1 MAGTG
6 WRPMTL
12 SDGKSLQVRGA
23 WLASCSASAVAMLAA
38 GLFVPMFFGTNDDPY
53 VIQILS
59 GGGGVA
65 AEPLPMVPFINY
77 GLCWVF
83 SSLYSVLPSIPWW
96 VVFHLVSIF
105 AALSLTG
112 RTFLLAGADRGWA
125 SRPVFAWVLL
135 CFADFGVGAYFV
147 GRLQF
152 TNTAA
157 LLIAAAILGACC
169 RSPEEGRGSRA
180 ATILSAVMGTV
191 GFALRAQSGY
201 LGFFFWGLALAAL
214 MIRGSGRLRKR
225 ALTIHRALLPL
236 LCAGAAALVF
246 ATLNEVVYS
255 SPSVRTGFDLQNAIG
270 GFTDYPYVAYSTDPA
285 RYEEVGWDEE
295 LSELVGQWFM
305 MDERVN
311 TETLTALNEQ
321 NTAPIDN
328 LLSDPVGTVI
338 SRLYDVSKPIP
349 MTYFALLLGAAVV
362 ALALSPSR
370 GERAAVWLICGSVVA
385 LLGYL
390 LLRGRLLER
399 AAYAVTI
406 PATAALL
413 TVVLRNVRAP
423 QREGRSAVAPAV
435 ASVLGLALLVPLGYR
450 AETIGRMAY
459 ALGAAFCIAVAV
471 WAMLARR
478 ESASVGRARLV
489 VAVLAAVLVLAP
501 GVVTV
506 KKLGVGSWEAKRQE
520 ELLANTQALFDYCEE
535 HPDTLYVYS
544 GCPIAEQ
551 YVWQGEWPTNR
562 TGWGGWR
569 WPYEWFDEAMRAA
582 GFDGRPTSE
591 DFLDGD
597 VLFISGSES
606 TCDLLLRYMRNTYG
620 DDVEM
625 RQVDE
630 IAGGMNVYEFVRAGE

>member
-1 MAGTG
+1 MALG
-6 WRPMTL
+6 
-12 SDGKSLQVRGA
+12 DGKSLRVRNT
-23 WLASCSASAVAMLAA
+23 WLVSCAAAAVAMLAA
-38 GLFVPMFFGTNDDPY
+38 GLIVPMFFGTNDDPY
-53 VIQILS
+53 IIQILS

-77 GLCWVF
+77 GLCWIF
-83 SSLYSVLPSIPWW
+83 SSLYSALPTVPWW
-96 VVFHLVSIF
+96 IVFHLVAIF
-105 AALSLTG
+105 VAFSLMGRALLVTG
-112 RTFLLAGADRGWA
+112 EERGWVV
-125 SRPVFAWVLL
+125 RPAAVWALL
-135 CFADFGVGAYFV
+135 LVVDFGVGAYFV

-152 TNTAA
+152 TNTSA
-157 LLIAAAILGACC
+157 LLIAAAIVGACC
-169 RSPEEGRGSRA
+169 RPSGEGHGSKA
-180 ATILSAVMGTV
+180 VTVLSSVMGTV

-201 LGFFFWGLALAAL
+201 LGLFFWGLAVAA
-214 MIRGSGRLRKR
+214 MAMRGSGGLRNRLASVR
-225 ALTIHRALLPL
+225 HALLPL
-236 LCAGAAALVF
+236 LCSGAAAL
-246 ATLNEVVYS
+246 ALMVVDVAAYS
-255 SPSVRTGFDLQNAIG
+255 SPSLTAENAFG
-270 GFTDYPYVAYSTDPA
+270 SAMSGYTDYPHPSFDEAPA

-295 LSELVGQWFM
+295 LSELVNQWFM

-328 LLSDPVGTVI
+328 LLLDPVGTVI

-349 MTYFALLLGAAVV
+349 MTYFALLLGTAVV

-370 GERAAVWLICGSVVA
+370 GERTVAGLICGAVVV

-406 PATAALL
+406 PATSALL
-413 TVVLRNVRAP
+413 TVVLRNVRTP
-423 QREGRSAVAPAV
+423 QREGRSAVAPTV
-435 ASVLGLALLVPLGYR
+435 ACVLGLALLAPLGYR
-450 AETIGRMAY
+450 AEAIGRMAY
-459 ALGAAFCIAVAV
+459 ALGAAFCIAVAA

-478 ESASVGRARLV
+478 ESAFVGRARLV
-489 VAVLAAVLVLAP
+489 VAVLAAALVLAP
-501 GVVTV
+501 GIVAV
-506 KKLGVGSWEAKRQE
+506 KKLGMGSWEAKRQE
-520 ELLANTQALFDYCEE
+520 GLLANTQVLFDYCEE

-544 GCPIAEQ
+544 GCPITEQ

-569 WPYEWFDEAMRAA
+569 WPYEWFDEALRAA

-606 TCDLLLRYMRNTYG
+606 TCDLMLRYMRNTYG
-620 DDVEM
+620 DNVEM

-630 IAGGMNVYEFVRAGE
+630 IACGMNVYEFVQASE

>member
-1 MAGTG
+1 
-6 WRPMTL
+6 
-12 SDGKSLQVRGA
+12 
-23 WLASCSASAVAMLAA
+23 MLAA
-38 GLFVPMFFGTNDDPY
+38 GLLVPMFFGTNDDPY
-53 VIQILS
+53 VTQILS

-105 AALSLTG
+105 AALSLVG
-112 RTFLLAGADRGWA
+112 YALLVAEVERRWA
-125 SRPVFAWVLL
+125 SRPMLVWVLL
-135 CFADFGVGAYFV
+135 CFVDFGVGVYFV
-147 GRLQF
+147 GRMQF
-152 TNTAA
+152 TNTSA
-157 LLIAAAILGACC
+157 LLIAAAIVGAC
-169 RSPEEGRGSRA
+169 RRPSGEEIGSKA
-180 ATILSAVMGTV
+180 ATVLCVVTGAV

-201 LGFFFWGLALAAL
+201 LGFFFWMLAVAAL
-214 MIRGSGRLRKR
+214 MARGSGRLRER
-225 ALTIHRALLPL
+225 LMGVHHALLPL
-236 LCAGAAALVF
+236 LCAGVAALALMAVN
-246 ATLNEVVYS
+246 AVAYS
-255 SPSVRTGFDLQNAIG
+255 SPSLTAENAFG
-270 GFTDYPYVAYSTDPA
+270 SAMSGYTDYPHPSFGEASG

-338 SRLYDVSKPIP
+338 SRLYDVSKTIP
-349 MTYFALLLGAAVV
+349 MTYFALLLGTAVV

-423 QREGRSAVAPAV
+423 QREGRSAVAPVV

-459 ALGAAFCIAVAV
+459 ALGAAFCISVAV
-471 WAMLARR
+471 WAVLARR

-489 VAVLAAVLVLAP
+489 VAVLAAALVLAP

-520 ELLANTQALFDYCEE
+520 GLLANTQALFDYCEE

-544 GCPIAEQ
+544 GCPITEQ

-597 VLFISGSES
+597 VLFISGSEG
-606 TCDLLLRYMRNTYG
+606 TCDLLFRYMRNTYG
-620 DDVEM
+620 SEVQM
-625 RQVDE
+625 IQVDE
-630 IAGGMNVYEFVRAGE
+630 VAGSMKVYRFVRAGEQ

>member
-1 MAGTG
+1 
-6 WRPMTL
+6 MTL
-12 SDGKSLQVRGA
+12 GDGKGSHVRYTWLVPCGA
-23 WLASCSASAVAMLAA
+23 AAAAMLVA
-38 GLFVPMFFGTNDDPY
+38 GLLVPMFFGSNDDPY

-83 SSLYSVLPSIPWW
+83 SSLYSALPAVPWW
-96 VVFHLVSIF
+96 VVFHLLAIF
-105 AALSLTG
+105 AALSLVGHALLVIGAERG
-112 RTFLLAGADRGWA
+112 RVLRPILAWALLSVVG
-125 SRPVFAWVLL
+125 L
-135 CFADFGVGAYFV
+135 GVGAYFV

-152 TNTAA
+152 TNTSA
-157 LLIAAAILGACC
+157 LLVAAAVVGACC
-169 RSPEEGRGSRA
+169 RPSGEGGSSKVVA
-180 ATILSAVMGTV
+180 VLSVVMGTV
-191 GFALRAQSGY
+191 GFALRSQSGY
-201 LGFFFWGLALAAL
+201 LGFFFWGLAVAAL
-214 MIRGSGRLRKR
+214 MARGSGRLLERLVGVR
-225 ALTIHRALLPL
+225 HALLPL
-236 LCAGAAALVF
+236 LCAGAAAL
-246 ATLNEVVYS
+246 TLMAVNAAAYS
-255 SPSVRTGFDLQNAIG
+255 SPSLAAANAFG
-270 GFTDYPYVAYSTDPA
+270 GAMSGYTDYPHPSFDEAPA
-285 RYEEVGWDEE
+285 RYAEVGWDEE
-295 LSELVGQWFM
+295 LSELVNQWFM
-305 MDERVN
+305 MDDRVN

-321 NTAPIDN
+321 NTAPVNN
-328 LLSDPVGTVI
+328 LLSDPLGTVS
-338 SRLYDVSKPIP
+338 SRLHDVAKPVP

-370 GERAAVWLICGSVVA
+370 GERAVVWLICAAVVA

-399 AAYAVTI
+399 AAYAVTV

-413 TVVLRNVRAP
+413 TVVLRNVGAP
-423 QREGRSAVAPAV
+423 QREDRSAVAPAV
-435 ASVLGLALLVPLGYR
+435 ACALGLVLLAPLAYR

-459 ALGAAFCIAVAV
+459 VLAVAFCISVVAWAV
-471 WAMLARR
+471 LARR
-478 ESASVGRARLV
+478 ESVSVARVRAV
-489 VAVLAAVLVLAP
+489 VVVLALALVLAP

-520 ELLANTQALFDYCEE
+520 GLLANTQALFDYCKE

-544 GCPIAEQ
+544 GCPITEL

-597 VLFISGSES
+597 ALFISGSED

-630 IAGGMNVYEFVRAGE
+630 IVGGMNVYEFVRAGE

>member
-1 MAGTG
+1 MRQRILWAISWG
-6 WRPMTL
+6 
-12 SDGKSLQVRGA
+12 
-23 WLASCSASAVAMLAA
+23 SAALAMLVA
-38 GLFVPMFFGTNDDPY
+38 GLLIPMYFGTNDDPY
-53 VIQILS
+53 IIQALS

-65 AEPLPMVPFINY
+65 SEPTPYISFINVV
-77 GLCWVF
+77 LCGAI
-83 SSLYSVLPSIPWW
+83 SSLYSLLPTVSWW
-96 VVFHLVSIF
+96 PIFHLTAIFVSLSAMGF
-105 AALSLTG
+105 VVLSVMGQPGGPNHLAA
-112 RTFLLAGADRGWA
+112 RWALLG
-125 SRPVFAWVLL
+125 VL
-135 CFADFGVGAYFV
+135 DFGVGAYLV

-152 TNTAA
+152 TSTAS
-157 LLIAAAILGACC
+157 LLVAAAIVAACSSQSYGKKGRQTPSLLVIPVTLG
-169 RSPEEGRGSRA
+169 
-180 ATILSAVMGTV
+180 IV
-191 GFALRAQSGY
+191 GFSLREQSGL
-201 LGFFFWGLALAAL
+201 LGLFFWALAAMAAL
-214 MIRGSGRLRKR
+214 SR
-225 ALTIHRALLPL
+225 AKGGFWERVVEVRHGLLPIV
-236 LCAGAAALVF
+236 CVGIAALVMTVIDLAAYSGHSL
-246 ATLNEVVYS
+246 AT
-255 SPSVRTGFDLQNAIG
+255 SVEWSKAMSGY
-270 GFTDYPYVAYSTDPA
+270 TDYPHPSFDEAPA

-295 LSELVGQWFM
+295 LSELVNQWFM

-349 MTYFALLLGAAVV
+349 MTYFALLLGTAVV

-370 GERAAVWLICGSVVA
+370 GERAVICLTCAAVIV

-413 TVVLRNVRAP
+413 TVVLRNVRTP
-423 QREGRSAVAPAV
+423 QREGRSAVAPTV
-435 ASVLGLALLVPLGYR
+435 ACVLGLALLAPLGYR

-459 ALGAAFCIAVAV
+459 ALGAAFCIAVAA

-478 ESASVGRARLV
+478 ESAFVGRARLV
-489 VAVLAAVLVLAP
+489 VAVLAAALVLAP

-506 KKLGVGSWEAKRQE
+506 KKLGMGSWEAKRQE
-520 ELLANTQALFDYCEE
+520 GLLANTQVLFDYCEE

-544 GCPIAEQ
+544 GCPITEQ

-569 WPYEWFDEAMRAA
+569 WPYEWFDEALRAA

-591 DFLDGD
+591 DFLDGNA
-597 VLFISGSES
+597 LFISGSES
-606 TCDLLLRYMRNTYG
+606 TCDLMLRYMRNTYG
-620 DDVEM
+620 DNVEM

-630 IAGGMNVYEFVRAGE
+630 IACGMNVYEFVREGE

>member
-1 MAGTG
+1 MA
-6 WRPMTL
+6 
-12 SDGKSLQVRGA
+12 S
-23 WLASCSASAVAMLAA
+23 SAAAVAMLAA
-38 GLFVPMFFGTNDDPY
+38 GLLIPMFFGSNDDPY
-53 VIQILS
+53 AIQILS

-77 GLCWVF
+77 GLCWIF
-83 SSLYSVLPSIPWW
+83 SSLYSVLPVIPWW
-96 VVFHLVSIF
+96 VLFHLASIF
-105 AALSLTG
+105 VALSLVG
-112 RTFLLAGADRGWA
+112 HALLVAGTERGWVT
-125 SRPVFAWVLL
+125 RPVFAWALL

-152 TNTAA
+152 TNTAT
-157 LLIAAAILGACC
+157 LLVAAAILGACC
-169 RSPEEGRGSRA
+169 RPSGGGHGSKA
-180 ATILSAVMGTV
+180 VTILSSVMGAV

-201 LGFFFWGLALAAL
+201 LGFFFWGLAIVAL
-214 MIRGSGRLRKR
+214 IARGSGRLRER
-225 ALTIHRALLPL
+225 LAGVRHALLPL
-236 LCAGAAALVF
+236 LCAGAAALALMAVN
-246 ATLNEVVYS
+246 AIAYS
-255 SPSVRTGFDLQNAIG
+255 SPGLTAENAFG
-270 GFTDYPYVAYSTDPA
+270 SAMSGYTDYPHPSFDEAPS

-328 LLSDPVGTVI
+328 LLLDPIGTVL

-362 ALALSPSR
+362 ALALSSSR
-370 GERAAVWLICGSVVA
+370 GERAVICLTCAAVIV

-413 TVVLRNVRAP
+413 TVVLRNVSAP

-435 ASVLGLALLVPLGYR
+435 ACVLGLALLAPLGYR
-450 AETIGRMAY
+450 AETIGRMVY

-489 VAVLAAVLVLAP
+489 VAVLATALALAP

-520 ELLANTQALFDYCEE
+520 GLLANTQALFDYCEE

-544 GCPIAEQ
+544 GCPITEQ

-606 TCDLLLRYMRNTYG
+606 TCDLMLRYMRNTYG
-620 DDVEM
+620 DNVEI

-630 IAGGMNVYEFVRAGE
+630 IAGGMNVYEFVREGE

>member
-1 MAGTG
+1 MAFG
-6 WRPMTL
+6 
-12 SDGKSLQVRGA
+12 DGKGLHVRSA
-23 WLASCSASAVAMLAA
+23 WLVSCGAATVAMLAA
-38 GLFVPMFFGTNDDPY
+38 GLLIPMFFGSNDDPY
-53 VIQILS
+53 AIQILS
-59 GGGGVA
+59 GSGGVA

-77 GLCWVF
+77 GLCWTF
-83 SSLYSVLPSIPWW
+83 SSLYSALPAVPWW
-96 VVFHLVSIF
+96 IVFHLAAIF
-105 AALSLTG
+105 AALSLAGYSFLATG
-112 RTFLLAGADRGWA
+112 TEKGWVVRPALVWALLF
-125 SRPVFAWVLL
+125 VV
-135 CFADFGVGAYFV
+135 DFGVGAYFV

-152 TNTAA
+152 TNTSA
-157 LLIAAAILGACC
+157 LLIAAAIVGVCC
-169 RSPEEGRGSRA
+169 RPSGEGHGSKVV
-180 ATILSAVMGTV
+180 TILSSVMGAV

-201 LGFFFWGLALAAL
+201 LGFFFWGLAIAAL
-214 MIRGSGRLRKR
+214 MARGSGRLRER
-225 ALTIHRALLPL
+225 LAGVRHALLPL
-236 LCAGAAALVF
+236 LCAGTAALALMAVN
-246 ATLNEVVYS
+246 AIAYS
-255 SPSVRTGFDLQNAIG
+255 SPGLTAENAFG
-270 GFTDYPYVAYSTDPA
+270 SAMSGYTDYPHPSFDEAPA

-328 LLSDPVGTVI
+328 LLSDPVGTVT

-349 MTYFALLLGAAVV
+349 MTYFALLLGTAVV

-370 GERAAVWLICGSVVA
+370 GERAVAGLICGAVVV

-399 AAYAVTI
+399 AAYAVTV

-413 TVVLRNVRAP
+413 AVVLRNVGAP
-423 QREGRSAVAPAV
+423 QRGGRSAVAPAV
-435 ASVLGLALLVPLGYR
+435 ACVVGLVLLTPLAYR
-450 AETIGRMAY
+450 AETVGRMAY
-459 ALGAAFCIAVAV
+459 ALGAAFCVAVAV
-471 WAMLARR
+471 WAVLARR
-478 ESASVGRARLV
+478 ESASVGRARLA
-489 VAVLAAVLVLAP
+489 VAVLAAALVLAP
-501 GVVTV
+501 GIVTV

-520 ELLANTQALFDYCEE
+520 GLLANTQALFDYCEG

-544 GCPIAEQ
+544 GCPITEQ

-569 WPYEWFDEAMRAA
+569 WPYEWFDEALRAA

-606 TCDLLLRYMRNTYG
+606 TCDLMLRYMRNTYG
-620 DDVEM
+620 DNVEM
-625 RQVDE
+625 RQVDT
-630 IAGGMNVYEFVRAGE
+630 IVDGMNVYEFVRAGER

>member
-1 MAGTG
+1 
-6 WRPMTL
+6 MTL
-12 SDGKSLQVRGA
+12 GDGKGSHVRYTWLVPCGA
-23 WLASCSASAVAMLAA
+23 AAVAMLVA
-38 GLFVPMFFGTNDDPY
+38 GLLVPMFFGSNDDPY
-53 VIQILS
+53 AIQILS

-83 SSLYSVLPSIPWW
+83 SSLYSALPAVPWW
-96 VVFHLVSIF
+96 VVFHLVAIF
-105 AALSLTG
+105 AALSLVGHALLVIGAERG
-112 RTFLLAGADRGWA
+112 RALRPMLAWALL
-125 SRPVFAWVLL
+125 SVV
-135 CFADFGVGAYFV
+135 DFGVGAYFV

-152 TNTAA
+152 TNTSA
-157 LLIAAAILGACC
+157 LLVAAAVVGACC
-169 RSPEEGRGSRA
+169 RPSGEGGSSKVV
-180 ATILSAVMGTV
+180 TVLSVVMGTV
-191 GFALRAQSGY
+191 GFALRSQSGY
-201 LGFFFWGLALAAL
+201 LGFFFWGLAVAAL
-214 MIRGSGRLRKR
+214 MARGSGHLRERLTGVR
-225 ALTIHRALLPL
+225 HALLPL
-236 LCAGAAALVF
+236 LCAGVAALALMAVNAAA
-246 ATLNEVVYS
+246 YS
-255 SPSVRTGFDLQNAIG
+255 SPSLAAANAFG
-270 GFTDYPYVAYSTDPA
+270 GAMSGYTDYPHPSFDEAPA

-321 NTAPIDN
+321 NTAPVDN
-328 LLSDPVGTVI
+328 LLSDPLGTVS
-338 SRLYDVSKPIP
+338 SRLHDVAKPVP

-370 GERAAVWLICGSVVA
+370 GERAVVWLICAAVVA

-399 AAYAVTI
+399 AAYAVTV

-413 TVVLRNVRAP
+413 TVVLRNVGAP
-423 QREGRSAVAPAV
+423 QREDRSAVAPAV
-435 ASVLGLALLVPLGYR
+435 ACALGLVLLAPMAYR

-459 ALGAAFCIAVAV
+459 ALGAAFCISVVAWAV
-471 WAMLARR
+471 LARR
-478 ESASVGRARLV
+478 ESVSVARVGAV
-489 VAVLAAVLVLAP
+489 VVVLALALAP

-520 ELLANTQALFDYCEE
+520 GLLANTQALFGYCKE

-544 GCPIAEQ
+544 GCPITEL

-597 VLFISGSES
+597 ALFISGSEA

-625 RQVDE
+625 QQVDE
-630 IAGGMNVYEFVRAGE
+630 VDGGMSVYEFVRE

>member
-1 MAGTG
+1 
-6 WRPMTL
+6 
-12 SDGKSLQVRGA
+12 
-23 WLASCSASAVAMLAA
+23 MLAA
-38 GLFVPMFFGTNDDPY
+38 GLLAPMFFGTNDDPY

-65 AEPLPMVPFINY
+65 AGPLPTVPFINY

-83 SSLYSVLPSIPWW
+83 SSLYSVLPTVPWW
-96 VVFHLVSIF
+96 IVFHLAAVF
-105 AALSLTG
+105 AALSLVGYSILVTWSEKG
-112 RTFLLAGADRGWA
+112 WIVRPAAAWALLL
-125 SRPVFAWVLL
+125 VV
-135 CFADFGVGAYFV
+135 DFGMGAYFV

-169 RSPEEGRGSRA
+169 RSPEEERGSRA
-180 ATILSAVMGTV
+180 ATILSVVMGTV

-214 MIRGSGRLRKR
+214 MVRGSGCLRERLVGV
-225 ALTIHRALLPL
+225 LHALLPL
-236 LCAGAAALVF
+236 LCAGAAVLGLV
-246 ATLNEVVYS
+246 AVNAIAYS
-255 SPSVRTGFDLQNAIG
+255 SPSLTAENAFG
-270 GFTDYPYVAYSTDPA
+270 SAMSGYTDYPHPSFDEAPT

-305 MDERVN
+305 MDDRVN

-370 GERAAVWLICGSVVA
+370 GERAVVWLICGSVVA

-413 TVVLRNVRAP
+413 TVVLRNVGAS

-435 ASVLGLALLVPLGYR
+435 ACVLGLVLLVPLGYR

-471 WAMLARR
+471 WAVLVRR
-478 ESASVGRARLV
+478 ESASVGRERLV
-489 VAVLAAVLVLAP
+489 VAVLAAALVLAP

-520 ELLANTQALFDYCEE
+520 ELVANTQVLFDYCEE

-544 GCPIAEQ
+544 GCPITEQ

-597 VLFISGSES
+597 VLFISASES

-625 RQVDE
+625 CQVDE
-630 IAGGMNVYEFVRAGE
+630 IADGMNVYEFMREGA

>member
-1 MAGTG
+1 MNA
-6 WRPMTL
+6 
-12 SDGKSLQVRGA
+12 
-23 WLASCSASAVAMLAA
+23 
-38 GLFVPMFFGTNDDPY
+38 
-53 VIQILS
+53 
-59 GGGGVA
+59 
-65 AEPLPMVPFINY
+65 
-77 GLCWVF
+77 
-83 SSLYSVLPSIPWW
+83 
-96 VVFHLVSIF
+96 
-105 AALSLTG
+105 
-112 RTFLLAGADRGWA
+112 
-125 SRPVFAWVLL
+125 
-135 CFADFGVGAYFV
+135 
-147 GRLQF
+147 
-152 TNTAA
+152 
-157 LLIAAAILGACC
+157 IA
-169 RSPEEGRGSRA
+169 
-180 ATILSAVMGTV
+180 
-191 GFALRAQSGY
+191 
-201 LGFFFWGLALAAL
+201 
-214 MIRGSGRLRKR
+214 
-225 ALTIHRALLPL
+225 
-236 LCAGAAALVF
+236 
-246 ATLNEVVYS
+246 YS
-255 SPSVRTGFDLQNAIG
+255 SPGLTAENAFG
-270 GFTDYPYVAYSTDPA
+270 SAMSGYTDYPHPSFDEAPS

-295 LSELVGQWFM
+295 LSELVDQWFM

-321 NTAPIDN
+321 STSSIDN
-328 LLSDPVGTVI
+328 LLSDPVNTVG
-338 SRLYDVSKPIP
+338 SRLYDTAKPIP
-349 MTYFALLLGAAVV
+349 IAYFVLLLGIAVV

-370 GERAAVWLICGSVVA
+370 WERVTIWLICVAVVV

-413 TVVLRNVRAP
+413 IVALRNVGAL
-423 QREGRSAVAPAV
+423 QREGRSVTDPIV
-435 ASVLGLALLVPLGYR
+435 ASVLGIVLLAPLCYK
-450 AETIGRMAY
+450 AETVGRMAY

-489 VAVLAAVLVLAP
+489 VAVLAAALVLAP

-520 ELLANTQALFDYCEE
+520 ELVANTQVLFDYCEG

-544 GCPIAEQ
+544 GCPITEL

-597 VLFISGSES
+597 VLFISASES

-630 IAGGMNVYEFVRAGE
+630 IADGMNVYEFVRAGER

>member
-1 MAGTG
+1 
-6 WRPMTL
+6 
-12 SDGKSLQVRGA
+12 
-23 WLASCSASAVAMLAA
+23 MLAA
-38 GLFVPMFFGTNDDPY
+38 GLLVPMFFGSNDDPY
-53 VIQILS
+53 AIQILS

-105 AALSLTG
+105 AALSLVG
-112 RTFLLAGADRGWA
+112 YALLVAEVERRWA
-125 SRPVFAWVLL
+125 SRPMLVWVLL
-135 CFADFGVGAYFV
+135 CFADFGVGVYFV
-147 GRLQF
+147 GRMQF
-152 TNTAA
+152 TNTSA
-157 LLIAAAILGACC
+157 LLIAAAIVGAC
-169 RSPEEGRGSRA
+169 RRPSGEEIGSKA
-180 ATILSAVMGTV
+180 ATVLCVVTGTV

-201 LGFFFWGLALAAL
+201 LGFFFWGLAVAAL
-214 MIRGSGRLRKR
+214 MARGSGRLCDRLGDVR
-225 ALTIHRALLPL
+225 HALLPL
-236 LCAGAAALVF
+236 LYAGVAALALMAVN
-246 ATLNEVVYS
+246 AVAYS
-255 SPSVRTGFDLQNAIG
+255 SPSLTAENAFG
-270 GFTDYPYVAYSTDPA
+270 SAMSGYTDYPHPSFDEAPA

-305 MDERVN
+305 MDDRVN

-370 GERAAVWLICGSVVA
+370 GERAVICLTCAAVIV

-423 QREGRSAVAPAV
+423 QREGRSAVAPVV

-459 ALGAAFCIAVAV
+459 ALGAAFCISVAV
-471 WAMLARR
+471 WAVLARR

-489 VAVLAAVLVLAP
+489 VAVLAAALVLAP

-520 ELLANTQALFDYCEE
+520 GLLANTQALFDYCEE

-544 GCPIAEQ
+544 GCPITEQ

-597 VLFISGSES
+597 VLFISASES

-625 RQVDE
+625 CQVDE
-630 IAGGMNVYEFVRAGE
+630 IADGMNVYEFMREGA

>member
-1 MAGTG
+1 MTSHHKDGDVRQRILWAISCGSAALAMFVSG
-6 WRPMTL
+6 LLIPMY
-12 SDGKSLQVRGA
+12 
-23 WLASCSASAVAMLAA
+23 
-38 GLFVPMFFGTNDDPY
+38 FGTNDDPY
-53 VIQILS
+53 IIQALS

-65 AEPLPMVPFINY
+65 SEPTPYISFINVL
-77 GLCWVF
+77 LCGAI
-83 SSLYSVLPSIPWW
+83 SSLYSLLPTISWWPVL
-96 VVFHLVSIF
+96 HLAAIF
-105 AALSLTG
+105 ASLSAVGFVVLSVMGQTG
-112 RTFLLAGADRGWA
+112 RPNHLAARWT
-125 SRPVFAWVLL
+125 LL
-135 CFADFGVGAYFV
+135 CVLDFGVSAYLV

-152 TNTAA
+152 TSTASLLVAAAIVAACCSKTCGKKERWTPSSLVIPVMLGIVGFSLREQSGLLGLFFWALAATAA
-157 LLIAAAILGACC
+157 L
-169 RSPEEGRGSRA
+169 PRA
-180 ATILSAVMGTV
+180 KGGFWERAVEV
-191 GFALRAQSGY
+191 R
-201 LGFFFWGLALAAL
+201 
-214 MIRGSGRLRKR
+214 
-225 ALTIHRALLPL
+225 HALLPIV
-236 LCAGAAALVF
+236 CVGIAALVMTAVDLAAYSGRSL
-246 ATLNEVVYS
+246 AT
-255 SPSVRTGFDLQNAIG
+255 SVEWSKAMSGY
-270 GFTDYPYVAYSTDPA
+270 TDYPHPSFDEAPA

-328 LLSDPVGTVI
+328 LLSDPVGTVT
-338 SRLYDVSKPIP
+338 SRLYDAAKPIP
-349 MTYFALLLGAAVV
+349 MTYFALLLGTAVV

-370 GERAAVWLICGSVVA
+370 GERAVVWLICGSVMA

-413 TVVLRNVRAP
+413 TVVLRNVKAP
-423 QREGRSAVAPAV
+423 RQEGRSAVVPAV
-435 ASVLGLALLVPLGYR
+435 ACVLGLALLAPLGYR

-459 ALGAAFCIAVAV
+459 ALGAAFCIAVAM
-471 WAMLARR
+471 WAMLAHR
-478 ESASVGRARLV
+478 ESTSVGRARLAA
-489 VAVLAAVLVLAP
+489 AVLAAALVLAP

-520 ELLANTQALFDYCEE
+520 GLLANTQALFDYCEE

-544 GCPIAEQ
+544 GCPITEQ

-591 DFLDGD
+591 DFLGGD
-597 VLFISGSES
+597 VLFISASES

-630 IAGGMNVYEFVRAGE
+630 IIGGMNVYEFVRAGE

>member
-1 MAGTG
+1 
-6 WRPMTL
+6 
-12 SDGKSLQVRGA
+12 
-23 WLASCSASAVAMLAA
+23 MLAA
-38 GLFVPMFFGTNDDPY
+38 GLLIPMFFGSNDDPY
-53 VIQILS
+53 AIQILS

-77 GLCWVF
+77 GLCRVF
-83 SSLYSVLPSIPWW
+83 SSLYSVLPVVPWW
-96 VVFHLVSIF
+96 IVFHLASIF
-105 AALSLTG
+105 AALSLAG
-112 RTFLLAGADRGWA
+112 HALLVAGTKRGWIT
-125 SRPVFAWVLL
+125 RPVFAWALL
-135 CFADFGVGAYFV
+135 YFADFGVGAYFV

-152 TNTAA
+152 TNTSA
-157 LLIAAAILGACC
+157 LLIAAAIFGACC
-169 RSPEEGRGSRA
+169 RPTGERGCSKA
-180 ATILSAVMGTV
+180 VTVLSAVMGAV

-201 LGFFFWGLALAAL
+201 LGFFFWMLAVAAL
-214 MIRGSGRLRKR
+214 MARGSGRLRER
-225 ALTIHRALLPL
+225 LTGVRHALLPL
-236 LCAGAAALVF
+236 LCAGAAALGLV
-246 ATLNEVVYS
+246 AVNAIAYS
-255 SPSVRTGFDLQNAIG
+255 SPSLTAENAFG
-270 GFTDYPYVAYSTDPA
+270 SAMSGYTDYPRPSFDEAPA

-305 MDERVN
+305 MDDRVN

-370 GERAAVWLICGSVVA
+370 GERAVICLTCAAVIV

-413 TVVLRNVRAP
+413 TVVLRNVRTP

-435 ASVLGLALLVPLGYR
+435 ACVLGLALLAPLGYR

-471 WAMLARR
+471 CAVLARR
-478 ESASVGRARLV
+478 ESASVGRERLV
-489 VAVLAAVLVLAP
+489 FAVLVAALVLAP

-520 ELLANTQALFDYCEE
+520 ELVANTQAFFDYVSERPE
-535 HPDTLYVYS
+535 TLYVYA
-544 GCPIAEQ
+544 GCPMTMQ
-551 YVWQGEWPTNR
+551 YVWQGAWPVNQ

-597 VLFISGSES
+597 ALFVSGSES
-606 TCDLLLRYMRNTYG
+606 TCDLLFRYMRNTYG
-620 DDVEM
+620 DDVQM
-625 RQVDE
+625 VQVDE
-630 IAGGMNVYEFVRAGE
+630 ITGVMGVYQFVRAVG